1 MDHRRET
8 DRQAV
13 TVGAIGLEAL
23 AVCAELFVAAF
34 NGPPWHD
41 AWRPEQARAYL
52 EDIFRSPGFMGFL
65 LSVADRP
72 VAFCVGRVNRWYR
85 GDEYMVHEF
94 GVHPD
99 AQRRGY
105 GTRLLA
111 AVESAVAAAGC
122 RAIVLLTR
130 RDMPA
135 AAFYAAHGF
144 NASSRIALFCKA
156 LA

>member
-1 MDHRRET
+1 MDHKRET
-8 DRQAV
+8 DREAA

-23 AVCAELFVAAF
+23 DACAELFVAAF

-41 AWRPEQARAYL
+41 AWRLEQARAYL

-65 LSVADRP
+65 LSVDGVP
-72 VAFCVGRVNRWYR
+72 TAFCVGCVNRWYR

-135 AAFYAAHGF
+135 ATFYAAHGF
-144 NASSRIALFCKA
+144 SLSPRLALFHKA
-156 LA
+156 LT